1 MISSICCC
9 YSNTSKK
16 TKMYKKFSPKTFSEE
31 EIGVLKKVK
40 GNFNPK
46 AGKDLSRCRGR
57 SIQNMIFCLYE

>member
-46 AGKDLSRCRGR
+46 AGKDLS
-57 SIQNMIFCLYE
+57 